1 MIIGVPKEIKSNE
14 NRVAL
19 TPSGAAALR
28 RAGHTVLVESK
39 AGSGSGF
46 FNGDYE
52 AGGATVLDEAV
63 DIFQRADLIIKVK
76 EPQIQE
82 YSLLRPGQILF
93 TYLHLAP
100 EPVLTE
106 ALLEKKVTAIA
117 YETIRNGNTLP
128 LLTPMSE
135 VAGRMAVQVGV
146 QYLTKPFGGKGILAG
161 GVPGVEP
168 AQVIIVGGGTVGLN
182 AARMAVGLGAR
193 VVVLDASAQRL
204 QQLDDLF
211 SGRIT
216 TIMSN
221 MYTLS
226 KWTARADLLI
236 GAVLLPGAAAPKL
249 ITKPMVMG
257 MSPGSVIVDVAIDQ
271 GGCVETIDHATT
283 HDNPVYEKYG
293 ILHYAV
299 ANMPGAVPRTSTIAL
314 TNATLPYALQL
325 ASLGWKEA
333 CRRDDGLAAGLNTVN
348 GYTTCQAVAETHKL
362 TYYHWQELLSQAK
375 EQPEN

>member
-52 AGGATVLDEAV
+52 AGGATVLDEAA
-63 DIFQRADLIIKVK
+63 DIFQRADLIMKVK
-76 EPQIQE
+76 EPQTQE
-82 YSLLRPGQILF
+82 YALLRPGQILF

-117 YETIRNGNTLP
+117 YETIRRGNTLP

-135 VAGRMAVQVGV
+135 VAGRMAVQIGV

-168 AQVIIVGGGTVGLN
+168 AQIVIVGGGTVGLN

-211 SGRIT
+211 TGRIT
-216 TIMSN
+216 TIMSS

-226 KWTARADLLI
+226 KWSARADLLI

-249 ITKPMVMG
+249 ITKSMVMA
-257 MSPGSVIVDVAIDQ
+257 MSHGSVIIDVAIDQ

-283 HDNPVYEKYG
+283 HDSPVYEKYG

-333 CRRDDGLAAGLNTVN
+333 CRGDKGLAAGLNTIA
-348 GYTTCQAVAETHKL
+348 GHITYQAVADAHQLSCE
-362 TYYHWQELLSQAK
+362 HWQDMLPEALD
-375 EQPEN
+375 QPES